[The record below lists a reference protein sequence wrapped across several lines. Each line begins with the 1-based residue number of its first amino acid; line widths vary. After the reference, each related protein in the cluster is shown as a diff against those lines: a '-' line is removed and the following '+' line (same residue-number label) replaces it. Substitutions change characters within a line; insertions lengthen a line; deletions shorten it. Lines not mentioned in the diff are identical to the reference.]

1 MNHLPNLSFLQ
12 SRPARIALARQRF
25 FEKGHTPTG
34 VVGDAVFESWAR
46 CLSKLGKPP
55 ERAAFQPVT
64 ASRTQL
70 ALSKNAVGTTAPG
83 EAART
88 GKPVCVLGGEHFFD
102 SVKDMHCAAA
112 PIHDMRGQLAGI
124 LDISSE
130 HIPLAFDAAAVAGLD
145 AGAIKNR
152 LLVAQ
157 SVEHLVIGLQ
167 VAPALASRFIGKGFE
182 RRHRLCPVI
191 EACSIHALPNAGS
204 RIQPAGRAAWLPT
217 HWQTA
222 SGPADLP
229 LGPSGRSS

>member
-34 VVGDAVFESWAR
+34 VVVMPSSNPGRAACASWASRLSGPHSSPSRPAARSWHCRRMPWASPRPVRSHAPESR
-46 CLSKLGKPP
+46 CVCS
-55 ERAAFQPVT
+55 VVSISST
-64 ASRTQL
+64 ASRACTVPQRP
-70 ALSKNAVGTTAPG
+70 STT
-83 EAART
+83 
-88 GKPVCVLGGEHFFD
+88 
-102 SVKDMHCAAA
+102 CA
-112 PIHDMRGQLAGI
+112 GSWQ
-124 LDISSE
+124 
-130 HIPLAFDAAAVAGLD
+130 AFSTSPASTFHLRFHAAAVAGLD

-217 HWQTA
+217 HWQTV
-222 SGPADLP
+222 SGPAGLP